1 MTEVAT
7 QWNADPRRGFP
18 TRFKP
23 RVVLT
28 FAAMVF
34 AAFIVVAAL
43 VFSHALNN
51 RQAIREHISSSAVA
65 LSFGFDQEVAAG
77 SALLKGLSSSPALE
91 AGDARGFYEQLKA
104 THIPEGSWLILQDL
118 DGQVVNSLLPFGAPL
133 PRHRDFPTYPEALNR
148 IRERGWTVSGRMA
161 SLVKAGSTIIALSL
175 RIDHPD
181 GTMKGFITTVLSQ
194 DRLGAVLRDQK
205 LPAGWMRGL
214 YDRRL
219 QPIVTEREGVTTSL
233 IPMPKALEVLLAS
246 VSPSDPTA
254 EGFVEGVDDRGVAI
268 LAAYRRSAATDW
280 TSVVVAPLAV
290 VNAPVRGGLT
300 QMAGPTAFL
309 LIVGGL
315 AALFTARQVERPL
328 RTLSQQVTEAKSE
341 VIQLS
346 EQLLALQEEERQRIA
361 RELHDSTAQHLV
373 ATNLGLMR
381 LVGEIR
387 HSPAALK
394 MCGEIGDLLDTA
406 LLELRVFTYLLHP
419 PNLAKEGLH
428 STLREFTD
436 GFAARTGLQAWVRV
450 ASAVNEA
457 PSDIQ
462 RSILRVVQE
471 ALTNVH
477 RHADASHVHVGAKV
491 VGGCLVVRVRDNGRG
506 MPTSD
511 GAGAR
516 LRMGVGI
523 PGMHARLRQFGGD
536 LKIRT
541 RSKGTS
547 LLAYVPLPRHP
558 RADLELRLEA
568 TSRYGSHGTG
578 I

>member
-7 QWNADPRRGFP
+7 QGIADPRRGFP
-18 TRFKP
+18 TRFRP

-43 VFSHALNN
+43 VFSHALNS
-51 RQAIREHISSSAVA
+51 RQAIRDHALSTAVA

-77 SALLKGLSSSPALE
+77 SALLKGLSSSPTLQ

-104 THIPEGSWLILQDL
+104 TQIPDGTWLILQDL
-118 DGQVVNSLLPFGAPL
+118 DGQVVNSLRPFGALL

-161 SLVKAGSTIIALSL
+161 SLVNAGSTIVALSMRL
-175 RIDHPD
+175 DHPD

-205 LPAGWMRGL
+205 LPAGWTRGL
-214 YDRRL
+214 YDRKF
-219 QPIVTEREGVTTSL
+219 QPIVTEREGKTTSL
-233 IPMPKALEVLLAS
+233 IPMPKALGELLAAADQNDM
-246 VSPSDPTA
+246 VA
-254 EGFVEGVDDRGVAI
+254 EGLIEGVDERGVAV
-268 LAAYRRSAATDW
+268 LAAHRRSAATDW
-280 TSVVVAPLAV
+280 TTVVTVPLALV
-290 VNAPVRGGLT
+290 DAPVRGGLA
-300 QMAGPTAFL
+300 QMVGPTAFL
-309 LIVGGL
+309 LVVGGL

-328 RTLSQQVTEAKSE
+328 RTLSQQVTEAMSE
-341 VIQLS
+341 VTQLS

-387 HSPAALK
+387 QCPAALK

-428 STLREFTD
+428 STLREFID
-436 GFAARTGLQAWVRV
+436 GFAVRTGLQAWVRV
-450 ASAVNEA
+450 AEAVNEA
-457 PSDIQ
+457 PPDIQ

-491 VGGCLVVRVRDNGRG
+491 VGGCLVVRVRDDGRG
-506 MPTSD
+506 MPVTN
-511 GAGAR
+511 GAGGR

-541 RSKGTS
+541 RPRGTS
-547 LLAYVPLPRHP
+547 LLAYVPLPGHARG
-558 RADLELRLEA
+558 A
-568 TSRYGSHGTG
+568 G
-578 I
+578 